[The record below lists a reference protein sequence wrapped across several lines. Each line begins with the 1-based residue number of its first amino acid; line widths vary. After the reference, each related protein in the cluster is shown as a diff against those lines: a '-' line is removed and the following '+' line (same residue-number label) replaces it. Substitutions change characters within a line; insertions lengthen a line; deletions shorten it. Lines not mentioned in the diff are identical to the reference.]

1 LPFDARKVARS
12 LSSKGFL
19 KVENDHTFFHLYV
32 DGRDAGVFTKRS
44 HGEREIGT
52 PLAKRM
58 QHQLKLESLASFRDL
73 VECPLTYEEYVKQLR
88 KAGVID

>member
-12 LSSKGFL
+12 LTGKGFR

-32 DGRDAGVFTKRS
+32 DGKDAGVFTKIS
-44 HGEREIGT
+44 HGEKEIGT

-58 QHQLKLESLASFRDL
+58 QHQLKLQSLANFRDL
-73 VECPLTYEEYVKQLR
+73 VDCPLSFEDYVRLLR
-88 KAGVID
+88 NSGTID